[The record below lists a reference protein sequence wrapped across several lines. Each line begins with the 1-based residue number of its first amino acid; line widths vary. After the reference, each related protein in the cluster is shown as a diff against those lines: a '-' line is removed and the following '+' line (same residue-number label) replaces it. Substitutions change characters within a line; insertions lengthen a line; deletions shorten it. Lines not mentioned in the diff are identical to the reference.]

1 MNHKSLQTAARALTV
16 TLLLLEVIEKVLQL
30 IQHFY

>member
-1 MNHKSLQTAARALTV
+1 MDHKSFQRTARLLAV

-30 IQHFY
+30 IQHFH

>member
-1 MNHKSLQTAARALTV
+1 MNHKRLDTAARVLAV

-30 IQHFY
+30 IQHFQ